1 MAKLNRHEKRERRHK
16 RIRKKISGTPE
27 RPRLCVY
34 RSLNAFYAQII
45 DDSGGQSR
53 TLVSASSID
62 REYVQLTGKRGGK
75 SIQDVQ
81 KVAELLVKRAMEKGI
96 KKVVFDRG
104 GFLYHGKIKA
114 FADKCRELGLE
125 F

>member
-1 MAKLNRHEKRERRHK
+1 MAKLSRHEKRERRHK
-16 RIRKKISGTPE
+16 RIRKKVFGTPE

-45 DDSGGQSR
+45 DDTKGI

-62 REYVQLTGKRGGK
+62 PEFVKIAGKRGGK
-75 SIQDVQ
+75 SIEDVK
-81 KVAELLVKRAMEKGI
+81 KVAEILVKKALEKGI
-96 KKVVFDRG
+96 KKIVFDRG

-114 FADKCRELGLE
+114 FAETCRELGLE

>member
-1 MAKLNRHEKRERRHK
+1 MAKLSRHEKRIRRHK
-16 RIRKKISGTPE
+16 RIRKKIFGTPE

-34 RSLNAFYAQII
+34 RSLNHFYAQII
-45 DDSGGQSR
+45 DDTKGH
-53 TLVSASSID
+53 TLVSASTLD
-62 REYVQLTGKRGGK
+62 PEYEKLTGKRGGK
-75 SIQDVQ
+75 SIEAAQ
-81 KVAELLVKRAMEKGI
+81 KVAEIISKRALEKGI

-114 FADKCRELGLE
+114 FADKCRECGLE

>member
-1 MAKLNRHEKRERRHK
+1 MAKLSRHEKRERRHK
-16 RIRKKISGTPE
+16 RIRKKVFGTPE

-45 DDSGGQSR
+45 DDTQGK

-62 REYVQLTGKRGGK
+62 PEFVQSAGKRGGK
-75 SIQDVQ
+75 SIEDVQ
-81 KVAELLVKRAMEKGI
+81 RVAEVLVKKALEKNI

-114 FADKCRELGLE
+114 FAEKCRELGLE

>member
-1 MAKLNRHEKRERRHK
+1 MAKLSRHEKRERRHK
-16 RIRKKISGTPE
+16 RIRKKIFGTPE

-34 RSLNAFYAQII
+34 RSLNVFYAQII
-45 DDSGGQSR
+45 DDTKAH
-53 TLVSASSID
+53 TLISASSID
-62 REYVQLTGKRGGK
+62 SEFTKLYGKRGGK
-75 SIQDVQ
+75 SIEDVE
-81 KVAELLVKRAMEKGI
+81 KVAELLVKRALEKGI

>member
-1 MAKLNRHEKRERRHK
+1 MAKLSRQEKRIRRHK
-16 RIRKKISGTPE
+16 RIRKKVFGTPE

-34 RSLNAFYAQII
+34 RSLNHFYAQII
-45 DDSGGQSR
+45 DDEAGR
-53 TLVSASSID
+53 TLVCASTLD
-62 REYVQLTGKRGGK
+62 PEYEKLAGKRGGK
-75 SIQDVQ
+75 SIEAAQL
-81 KVAELLVKRAMEKGI
+81 VAEIITKKALERGI

-104 GFLYHGKIKA
+104 GFMYHGKIKA

>member
-1 MAKLNRHEKRERRHK
+1 MAKLSRHEKRERRHK
-16 RIRKKISGTPE
+16 RIRKKIFGTPE

-45 DDSGGQSR
+45 DDTKAH

-62 REYVQLTGKRGGK
+62 SEFTKLYGKRGGK
-75 SIQDVQ
+75 SIEDVK
-81 KVAELLVKRAMEKGI
+81 KVAELLVKRALEKGI

>member
-1 MAKLNRHEKRERRHK
+1 MAKLSRHEKRERRHK
-16 RIRKKISGTPE
+16 RIRKKIFGTPE

-34 RSLNAFYAQII
+34 RSLKAFYAQII
-45 DDSGGQSR
+45 DDTKAH

-62 REYVQLTGKRGGK
+62 KDFVKPAGKRGGK
-75 SIQDVQ
+75 SIEDVER
-81 KVAELLVKRAMEKGI
+81 VAELLVNRALEKGI

>member
-62 REYVQLTGKRGGK
+62 REFVQLTGKRGGK

>member
-1 MAKLNRHEKRERRHK
+1 MARLSRHEKRERRHK
-16 RIRKKISGTPE
+16 RIRKKIFGTPE

-45 DDSGGQSR
+45 DDTKAH

-62 REYVQLTGKRGGK
+62 PEFVELTGKRGGK
-75 SIQDVQ
+75 SIEDVK
-81 KVAELLVKRAMEKGI
+81 KVAEILVKKALEKGI

-114 FADKCRELGLE
+114 FADRCRELGLE

>member
-1 MAKLNRHEKRERRHK
+1 MAKLTRHERRERRHK
-16 RIRKKISGTPE
+16 RIRKKIFGTPE

-34 RSLNAFYAQII
+34 KSLNAFYAQII
-45 DDSGGQSR
+45 DDTKGI

-62 REYVQLTGKRGGK
+62 RDFVQLYSKRGGK
-75 SIQDVQ
+75 SIEDVK
-81 KVAELLVKRAMEKGI
+81 KVAELLVKKALEKNI

-114 FADKCRELGLE
+114 FAERCRELGLE

>member
-1 MAKLNRHEKRERRHK
+1 MARLSRHEKRERRHK
-16 RIRKKISGTPE
+16 RIKRKIFGDTE

-34 RSLNAFYAQII
+34 RSLNAFYAQIV
-45 DDSGGQSR
+45 DDTKAN

-62 REYVQLTGKRGGK
+62 ADFVKLTGKRGGK
-75 SIQDVQ
+75 SIKDVE
-81 KVAELLVKRAMEKGI
+81 KVADLLVKRALERGI